1 MPTIDEQKDAIVN
14 ELRGM
19 TDWQERYRRIIEWG
33 RALPE
38 LPESDRVEKN
48 RIKGCQSQVWLTARP
63 EGDRIRFAADSDAQ
77 IVRGLAAVV
86 VRIFD
91 NQPFSAVAQA
101 NASFIDELGL
111 NENLSQTR
119 SNGLVAMIKQIRAY
133 GVAYGMLQR
142 GGPGA

>member
-1 MPTIDEQKDAIVN
+1 MSSIEEQKNAVVA
-14 ELRGM
+14 ELSGLA
-19 TDWQERYRRIIEWG
+19 DWQERYRRIIEWG
-33 RALPE
+33 RAMPE
-38 LPESDRVEKN
+38 LPEADRIERH

-91 NQPFSAVAQA
+91 NQPCDAVAQA
-101 NASFIDELGL
+101 TPAFIDELGL

-133 GVAYGMLQR
+133 GVAFGMLR
-142 GGPGA
+142 RAGPSA